1 MTENQKSI
9 TTFVLTSGLLTEIF
23 FLAFINYNGS
33 TGNIPLYMFIYFES
47 FLVMLITLFLIKK
60 LDRDEPAVELSEEN
74 KKPGW
79 FLRLFAR
86 ILYFSQTDAHK
97 LRTPLLLIFFGLI
110 FRLTLLPAADTTSHD
125 VNRYLWEGKILSHGY
140 NPFITAPQDSQLIKY
155 RTRLYD
161 DITYKNMVT
170 IYPPISQ
177 MTFLSAYLLKGE
189 SIIGLKLIYLFL
201 DLIIM
206 FLLLKFLYL
215 KNVDLNNII
224 LYAWMP
230 LILMEFF
237 VNVHIDLVGILFMLL
252 FIYFIEKNK
261 IYSAAVFF
269 SLAFL
274 SKIYPVI
281 LFPLVLK
288 KAGLKRSLYF
298 FLIFLVIT
306 FCAYFPF
313 IYKDFSVFTSFFIYL
328 KKWEFNSSIY
338 LLLKHNYLNPEY
350 SRLLCA
356 GLFILSVGVISIL
369 YKDFTKAAYGVF
381 IAMII
386 FGTTLYP
393 WYLGWIASLNP
404 LYNFY
409 SVTSLLF
416 TINFSNFSTLGTVW
430 KEYFFVHLIEFVPFF
445 ALLIIDVF
453 IMWKHRNKRIPI
465 KGKISPL
472 GDKE

>member
-1 MTENQKSI
+1 
-9 TTFVLTSGLLTEIF
+9 
-23 FLAFINYNGS
+23 
-33 TGNIPLYMFIYFES
+33 
-47 FLVMLITLFLIKK
+47 
-60 LDRDEPAVELSEEN
+60 
-74 KKPGW
+74 
-79 FLRLFAR
+79 
-86 ILYFSQTDAHK
+86 
-97 LRTPLLLIFFGLI
+97 
-110 FRLTLLPAADTTSHD
+110 
-125 VNRYLWEGKILSHGY
+125 
-140 NPFITAPQDSQLIKY
+140 
-155 RTRLYD
+155 
-161 DITYKNMVT
+161 MVT

-453 IMWKHRNKRIPI
+453 IMWKHRKKRIAI

>member
-1 MTENQKSI
+1 LTENQKSI

-33 TGNIPLYMFIYFES
+33 KGNIPLYMFIYFES

-60 LDRDEPAVELSEEN
+60 LDRDEPVIELSDRT

-79 FLRLFAR
+79 FLKLFAR
-86 ILYFSQTDAHK
+86 TLYFSQTDADK

-155 RTRLYD
+155 RTKLYD

-170 IYPPISQ
+170 IYPPVSQ

-189 SIIGLKLIYLFL
+189 SIIGLKLIYLL
-201 DLIIM
+201 IDLIIM

-215 KNVDLNNII
+215 KNIDLNNII

-252 FIYFIEKNK
+252 FIYFMEKNK
-261 IYSAAVFF
+261 IYSAAVVF

-281 LFPLVLK
+281 LFPLVFK

-298 FLIFLVIT
+298 LLIFLVIT
-306 FCAYFPF
+306 FSSYFPF
-313 IYKDFSVFTSFFIYL
+313 IYKDFSVFTS
-328 KKWEFNSSIY
+328 
-338 LLLKHNYLNPEY
+338 
-350 SRLLCA
+350 
-356 GLFILSVGVISIL
+356 LFV
-369 YKDFTKAAYGVF
+369 
-381 IAMII
+381 
-386 FGTTLYP
+386 
-393 WYLGWIASLNP
+393 
-404 LYNFY
+404 
-409 SVTSLLF
+409 
-416 TINFSNFSTLGTVW
+416 
-430 KEYFFVHLIEFVPFF
+430 
-445 ALLIIDVF
+445 
-453 IMWKHRNKRIPI
+453 
-465 KGKISPL
+465 
-472 GDKE
+472 

>member
-1 MTENQKSI
+1 
-9 TTFVLTSGLLTEIF
+9 
-23 FLAFINYNGS
+23 
-33 TGNIPLYMFIYFES
+33 
-47 FLVMLITLFLIKK
+47 
-60 LDRDEPAVELSEEN
+60 
-74 KKPGW
+74 
-79 FLRLFAR
+79 
-86 ILYFSQTDAHK
+86 
-97 LRTPLLLIFFGLI
+97 
-110 FRLTLLPAADTTSHD
+110 
-125 VNRYLWEGKILSHGY
+125 LWEGKILSHGY

-155 RTRLYD
+155 RTKLYD

-170 IYPPISQ
+170 IYPPVSQ

-189 SIIGLKLIYLFL
+189 SIIGLKLIYLL
-201 DLIIM
+201 IDLIIM

-215 KNVDLNNII
+215 KNIDLNNII

-252 FIYFIEKNK
+252 FIYFMEKNK

-281 LFPLVLK
+281 LFPLVFK

-298 FLIFLVIT
+298 LLIFLVIT
-306 FCAYFPF
+306 FSSYFPF
-313 IYKDFSVFTSFFIYL
+313 IYKDFSVFTSLFVYL

-338 LLLKHNYLNPEY
+338 LLLKHNYLTPEY

-369 YKDFTKAAYGVF
+369 YKDFTKAAYGVL
-381 IAMII
+381 ISLII
-386 FGTTLYP
+386 FGTTLFP

-430 KEYFFVHLIEFVPFF
+430 KEYLFVHLIEFVPFF
-445 ALLIIDVF
+445 ALLIIDIF
-453 IMWKHRNKRIPI
+453 IMWKYRGEKSN
-465 KGKISPL
+465 
-472 GDKE
+472 